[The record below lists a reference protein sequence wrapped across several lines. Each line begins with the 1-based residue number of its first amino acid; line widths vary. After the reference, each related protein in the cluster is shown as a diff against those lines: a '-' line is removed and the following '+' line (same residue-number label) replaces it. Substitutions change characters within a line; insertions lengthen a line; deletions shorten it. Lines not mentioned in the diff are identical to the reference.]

1 MLTCGEYKMNSK
13 RINITMPEKDLEK
26 INKFCAEE
34 KMNRSQLIRESTKQ
48 YIASIRELKEKEQRR
63 KNIEWAIKMQDKIR
77 QKSKSFPSGKSAVE
91 IIREYRD
98 SR

>member
-1 MLTCGEYKMNSK
+1 MNSK
-13 RINITMPEKDLEK
+13 RINITMPEEDLEK

-34 KMNRSQLIRESTKQ
+34 KMNKSQLIRESTKQ
-48 YIASIRELKEKEQRR
+48 YIASMKELKEKEQRR

>member
-1 MLTCGEYKMNSK
+1 MSSK
-13 RINITMPEKDLEK
+13 RINITMPEKDIEK
-26 INKFCAEE
+26 INEFCAEE

>member
-1 MLTCGEYKMNSK
+1 MNSK

-26 INKFCAEE
+26 INEFCAEE

-63 KNIEWAIKMQDKIR
+63 KNIEWAIKIQDKIR
-77 QKSKSFPSGKSAVE
+77 QKSRSFPSGKSAVE

>member
-1 MLTCGEYKMNSK
+1 MNSR

-34 KMNRSQLIRESTKQ
+34 KMNKSQLIRESTKQ

>member
-1 MLTCGEYKMNSK
+1 MSSK
-13 RINITMPEKDLEK
+13 RINITMPEKDIEK
-26 INKFCAEE
+26 INEFCAEE

-63 KNIEWAIKMQDKIR
+63 KNIEWAIKIQDKIR

>member
-1 MLTCGEYKMNSK
+1 MNSK

-26 INKFCAEE
+26 INEFCAEG

-63 KNIEWAIKMQDKIR
+63 KNIEWAIKIQDKIR
-77 QKSKSFPSGKSAVE
+77 QKSRSFPSGKSAVE

>member
-1 MLTCGEYKMNSK
+1 MNSK
-13 RINITMPEKDLEK
+13 RINITMPEEDLEK

-34 KMNRSQLIRESTKQ
+34 KMNKSQLIRESTKQ

>member
-1 MLTCGEYKMNSK
+1 MSSK
-13 RINITMPEKDLEK
+13 RINITMPEEDLER
-26 INKFCAEE
+26 INEFCAEE

>member
-1 MLTCGEYKMNSK
+1 
-13 RINITMPEKDLEK
+13 MPEKDIEK
-26 INKFCAEE
+26 INEFCAEE

-48 YIASIRELKEKEQRR
+48 YIASMKELKEEEQRR
-63 KNIEWAIKMQDKIR
+63 KNIERAIKIQDKIR

>member
-1 MLTCGEYKMNSK
+1 MSSK
-13 RINITMPEKDLEK
+13 RINITMPEKDIEK
-26 INKFCAEE
+26 INEFCAEE

-77 QKSKSFPSGKSAVE
+77 QKSKSFPSGKSAAE
-91 IIREYRD
+91 EIREWRD
-98 SR
+98 RNLKKR

>member
-1 MLTCGEYKMNSK
+1 MSSK
-13 RINITMPEKDLEK
+13 RINITMPEKDIEK
-26 INKFCAEE
+26 INEFCAEE

-48 YIASIRELKEKEQRR
+48 YIASIKELKEKEQRR

>member
-1 MLTCGEYKMNSK
+1 MPEEDLE
-13 RINITMPEKDLEK
+13 RINE
-26 INKFCAEE
+26 FCAEE